1 MSVVRVP
8 ALLLVLALA
17 ACGGRSD
24 SHGAATPPPAPV
36 VVPSPAADVAV
47 EPVASR
53 TLQRAEVPGRPDYL
67 AAGRDAVWSKTESG
81 ALVQFDPRT
90 AAVVRT
96 VQATQ
101 GLCQGLGVRGDDVW
115 TCDGNNVVRLDAR
128 TGRLDPVVNVAKH
141 RSQTRIGI
149 TADRIWVLLTDGT
162 RLASVDPRTRAVTM
176 TVELGAPC
184 IDLDV
189 TDSRIWVICPSTGEL
204 LRVTPEGSVAGRTGG
219 LPEATSVVATSGAV
233 WVGYRDGLAKV
244 GPDGRVLG
252 AVAVVPGREAGL
264 SADATG
270 VWVRSGDRFLRRV
283 DAATLQLTDEVSAEE
298 GGGSVLLAFGAV
310 WASIY
315 DKDLV
320 YRLRP

>member
-1 MSVVRVP
+1 VVV
-8 ALLLVLALA
+8 
-17 ACGGRSD
+17 
-24 SHGAATPPPAPV
+24 AATPA
-36 VVPSPAADVAV
+36 VPVAV

-67 AAGRDAVWSKTESG
+67 AAGRGAVWSKTESG

-128 TGRLDPVVNVAKH
+128 TGRLDPVVPVAKH

-162 RLASVDPRTRAVTM
+162 QLAAVDPRTRAVANTID
-176 TVELGAPC
+176 LGAPC
-184 IDLDV
+184 IDLHAA
-189 TDSRIWVICPSTGEL
+189 DSGIWVVCPSTGEL
-204 LRVTPEGSVAGRTGG
+204 LRVDPAGTVASRTGG
-219 LPEATSVVATSGAV
+219 LPDATSVTATAGAV

-244 GPDGRVLG
+244 DEAGRVLG
-252 AVAVVPGREAGL
+252 ATGVVPGREASL
-264 SADATG
+264 TADAGG
-270 VWVRSGDRFLRRV
+270 VWVRSTDRFLRRV
-283 DAATLQLTDEVSAEE
+283 DANTLRLTTEIAAEE
-298 GGGSVLLAFGAV
+298 GGGSVLLAFGAL
-310 WASIY
+310 WATVY